1 MIRTTQLPV
10 RKGSALSLSGL
21 RRRERSIT
29 VRIFDGGHEVDSF
42 QLSTAQLLRSEMDA
56 IYAHLPKR
64 DATVLFHGVEV
75 ESLPLG
81 IMKARREV
89 ELDNISAA
97 LSFLNN

>member
-1 MIRTTQLPV
+1 MMRTGKLPARRGPV
-10 RKGSALSLSGL
+10 LSLSGL

-29 VRIFDGGHEVDSF
+29 VRILDGGREVDSF
-42 QLSTAQLLRSEMDA
+42 QVATPQLLRSEMDV

-64 DATVLFHGVEV
+64 DAKVLFHGVEV

-89 ELDNISAA
+89 ELDNVSAA